1 MDAAY
6 ALARNVVNTKFSSI
20 PADTVVATKK
30 QIMDTIGTAL
40 AGSRALG
47 INLLVELIKDWGGK
61 EESSIIGYGGKV
73 PAIHAAQANASM
85 AHALDYDDTHEGGRI
100 HCSVAVVPT
109 AFAMAERQGKV
120 DGREFITAVALGL
133 DLSCRM
139 ARAVKLAHADHFQ
152 GGWHFTPLFGYFSAT
167 ATAGRLLGLDE
178 EKIVNALGIAFHQTA
193 GNVQCVVDGAMTKR
207 MGPGFAARGGT
218 MAALMAEKG
227 ITGAKNSLEAR
238 RGFYNL
244 YHAGCD
250 TKLLLDE
257 LGKRFE
263 GANASLKPYPC
274 CRLNHQYINL
284 TLDLMK
290 ENNIKT
296 EDIEQIVTNVSK
308 AIEDVCFPL
317 EVKSS
322 PRNIVDCQFSLP
334 WTVACAAVRGRVGLE
349 DFTDDSVKDESIL
362 KVAKKVLP
370 VIDDTLSHGHAP
382 ASIIIK
388 TRKGE
393 FHKQGG
399 AILGSPENPL
409 SMDAILHKFEECAAY
424 GIRPLPGQSVDK
436 LIDMIMNLEKV
447 NDVTQILQ
455 MLG

>member
-1 MDAAY
+1 MACAA
-6 ALARNVVNTKFSSI
+6 
-20 PADTVVATKK
+20 
-30 QIMDTIGTAL
+30 
-40 AGSRALG
+40 
-47 INLLVELIKDWGGK
+47 
-61 EESSIIGYGGKV
+61 
-73 PAIHAAQANASM
+73 
-85 AHALDYDDTHEGGRI
+85 
-100 HCSVAVVPT
+100 
-109 AFAMAERQGKV
+109 
-120 DGREFITAVALGL
+120 
-133 DLSCRM
+133 
-139 ARAVKLAHADHFQ
+139 KLAHADHFQ

-227 ITGAKNSLEAR
+227 ITGAKNSLEAQ

-296 EDIEQIVTNVSK
+296 EDIEQIVANVPK

-317 EVKSS
+317 EVKTS

-362 KVAKKVLP
+362 KAAKKVLP
-370 VIDDTLSHGHAP
+370 VVDDTLSHGHAP

-409 SMDAILHKFEECAAY
+409 SMDAIIHKFEECATY

-447 NDVTQILQ
+447 NDVTRILQ